1 MTRTLGLIVNPVAG
15 LGGPAGLKGSDDAS
29 VQQLALERGAR
40 PQAEARAVRML
51 SVLAAEAPDA
61 CVLTAGGAMGATAL
75 AATGLDAEVV
85 WRSAGASTTGADTT
99 AAAAALVAAGAGLVL
114 FVGGDG
120 TARDVAA
127 GIPDGSLV
135 LGVPAGV
142 KMYSSCFAV
151 GPEAAGAIA
160 AQWLSEGLPARTAE
174 VMDTDERGLRDG
186 CTRPSLHGFVRVPE
200 LSGRTQARKAATPT
214 SEAAMVA
221 AAARGLLRSLEP
233 GVRYLLGPGGTVAEL
248 GRQLGVALSPLGVDV
263 LCDGQVLVRDA
274 SEAELFDQ
282 VGRGPA
288 RAVVTVIGG
297 QGFVLGRGNQQL
309 SPRVLRALADP
320 PLVVVAT
327 EQKLLNLAGRPLLV
341 DSGDP
346 RLDAE
351 LAGHVRVI
359 TGPGRIAMYPIA
371 ATH

>member
-1 MTRTLGLIVNPVAG
+1 MTRALGLIVNPVAG

-29 VQQLALERGAR
+29 VQQLALDRGAR

-51 SVLAAEAPDA
+51 TVLAAEVPDA
-61 CVLTAGGAMGATAL
+61 RVFTAGGAMGATAL
-75 AATGLDAEVV
+75 AETGLTAEVV
-85 WRSAGASTTGADTT
+85 YRSDAALTTGTDTT
-99 AAAAALVAAGAGLVL
+99 AAATALVAAGAGLVL

-120 TARDVAA
+120 TARDVATGA
-127 GIPDGSLV
+127 PDGLV

-160 AQWLSEGLPARTAE
+160 ARWLSEGLPARTAE
-174 VMDTDERGLRDG
+174 VLDTDERALRAG
-186 CTRPSLHGFVRVPE
+186 MTRPSLYAFVRVPE
-200 LSGRTQARKAATPT
+200 VSGRTQARKAATPT
-214 SEAAMVA
+214 SEAAMVE
-221 AAARGLLRSLEP
+221 AAARGLLGSLEP
-233 GVRYLLGPGGTVAEL
+233 GVRYLLGPGGTLAEL

-263 LCDGQVLVRDA
+263 LCDGQLLVTDA

-282 VGRGPA
+282 VRRGPA